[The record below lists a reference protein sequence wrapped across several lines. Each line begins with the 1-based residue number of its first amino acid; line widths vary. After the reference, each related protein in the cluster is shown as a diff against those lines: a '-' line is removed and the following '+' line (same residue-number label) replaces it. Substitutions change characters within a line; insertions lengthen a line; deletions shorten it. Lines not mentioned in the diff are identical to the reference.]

1 MAAMGFSFKEIAYI
15 KISATKAP
23 CHDPD
28 ARYFIC
34 FVVATESTV

>member
-1 MAAMGFSFKEIAYI
+1 MAATGFSFKEIAYI
-15 KISATKAP
+15 NISATKAP

-28 ARYFIC
+28 AKYFIC